1 MFLYFFI
8 KNHFL
13 LKRCKL
19 RRATE
24 FAAVINFKHQVNG
37 NLIQIYAKP
46 NRLGYARFGLIVSKK
61 IERHAVKRNRIKRIL
76 RETFRKH
83 RSESGSQTLD
93 WVIRIRRSLS
103 KNESMELVSEMQ
115 LLMFQL
121 QRCHD

>member
-1 MFLYFFI
+1 M
-8 KNHFL
+8 
-13 LKRCKL
+13 
-19 RRATE
+19 
-24 FAAVINFKHQVNG
+24 NFKHQVNG